1 MAKKSYPNVLLPQ
14 HGRGYFGIGIYAS
27 KVSANIGTLWRSA
40 DLMGADFMFII
51 CRRYQTMRT
60 DKLKSWKHIPL
71 FEYENFEQFRASLPK
86 DSRLVG
92 IELDERST
100 PIMNYCHPERAVYL
114 LGAEDIGLPPEV
126 LDCCNDVVQLPGRF
140 SLNVSVAG
148 SIVLY
153 DRVLKLAQRHL
164 AATSQSGR

>member
-1 MAKKSYPNVLLPQ
+1 MAKKFYPNALLPQ

-100 PIMNYCHPERAVYL
+100 PITSYCHPERAVYL

-126 LDCCNDVVQLPGRF
+126 LVQLPGRF

-164 AATSQSGR
+164 AATSPSGR